1 MVPGISPV
9 ESILPVLRVFLTV
22 EYVGFGEFE
31 LGMLKL

>member
-1 MVPGISPV
+1 V

-31 LGMLKL
+31 LGMLKLWWW